1 MNTSYTAK
9 VAQQFRNPRLS
20 TALASPQPSE
30 IEANVELLR
39 GAGLLGDA
47 VRVAYFGLWEPDKR
61 ELLASLEGDDTFPRR
76 FRTMLIDTS
85 TGVEQDV
92 VTDVAAGEV
101 VSVHT
106 LDVATEGRLP
116 VLLSEMIMVEEIVH
130 ADERWREAMRRRGLT
145 DLTKLRV
152 NPLSA
157 GVDLT
162 PDEAGRRLQRCFTFV
177 QKTPDDL
184 PWAHPV
190 DGVTAVVDVI
200 TREVI
205 EVIDHVEIAVPQEDG
220 NFHLD
225 SFLPAPREGFKPI
238 EIVQKQ
244 GPSFT
249 VDPDTNVIEW
259 LGWKFQISFD
269 AREGLVLR
277 NVTLNDRGEDRSV
290 LYRGSISEMV
300 VPYGDPSAQRSF
312 QNFFDGGEFLLGQ
325 CANALELGCD
335 CLGEITYL
343 DAHFLSEKGQVVR
356 IPQAICIHEEDD
368 GVLWKHTSN
377 YTRSTAV
384 RRNRKLVV
392 SFFVTVGN
400 YDYGFYWYFGLD
412 GSISLEVK
420 ATGVVFT
427 SALPVTDGSY
437 PWATQMTKDLGA
449 PNHQHLWTIR
459 LDMALDGHT
468 AAVDELQAVRPEP
481 SERDPLGIGL
491 TQSSVRLRT
500 ESEGGRMADNAVG
513 RVWKVSG
520 TERKN
525 AIGHDTAYVLFPE
538 GAPML
543 LAHPS
548 SPIHARATAAT
559 KHLWVTAYD
568 RSELYPTGDYVN
580 QNPGGAGMPAWI
592 QQDRDIDG
600 TDIVLWHTF
609 GLTHFPRPEDWPIMP
624 VDTAGFT
631 MKPHGF
637 FDVDPTLD
645 VPNTQ
650 KSDHCATETG
660 GVCTCAH

>member
-1 MNTSYTAK
+1 MNRST
-9 VAQQFRNPRLS
+9 VASQLRDERVHL
-20 TALASPQPSE
+20 AVASPKPAE
-30 IEANVELLR
+30 IEANVALLR
-39 GAGLLGDA
+39 DAGLMTDST
-47 VRVAYFGLWEPDKR
+47 RIAYCGLWEPDKH
-61 ELLASLEGDDTFPRR
+61 ELFGSLGSGTPYPRR
-76 FRTMLIDTS
+76 LRTMLLNRDT
-85 TGVEQDV
+85 GEERDV
-92 VTDVAAGEV
+92 VTDVTAGTV
-101 VSVHT
+101 VSDRV
-106 LDVATEGRLP
+106 LDVRVDGRVP
-116 VLLSEMIMVEEIVH
+116 VLISEMTMVESIVH

-145 DLTKLRV
+145 DLTVLRV

-162 PDEAGRRLQRCFTFV
+162 PDEQGRRLQRCFTFL

-200 TREVI
+200 SRTVI
-205 EVIDHVEIAVPQEDG
+205 EVIDYVELPVPQEDG

-225 SFLPAPREGFKPI
+225 SFLPPARAGFKPI
-238 EIVQKQ
+238 EITQPE

-249 VDPDTNVIEW
+249 VDPDTQVIEW
-259 LGWKFQISFD
+259 LGWKFQLSFD
-269 AREGLVLR
+269 AREGLVIR
-277 NVTLNDRGEDRSV
+277 NATLADRGEDRPV

-300 VPYGDPSAQRSF
+300 VPYGEPSEQRSF

-343 DAHFLSEKGQVVR
+343 DAHMVSEHGGVVT

-377 YTRSTAV
+377 YTNSSVV
-384 RRNRKLVV
+384 RRKRKLVV

-400 YDYGFYWYFGLD
+400 YDYGFYWYFSVD

-437 PWATQMTKDLGA
+437 PWATQMTRDLGA

-459 LDMALDGHT
+459 LDMALDGHNG
-468 AAVDELQAVRPEP
+468 AVDELEAIRPTVS
-481 SERDPLGIGL
+481 SEDPTGIGL
-491 TQSSVRLRT
+491 RQSSVRLRS
-500 ESEGGRMADNAVG
+500 ESEGGRLADNSVG
-513 RVWKVSG
+513 RVWKVS
-520 TERKN
+520 N
-525 AIGHDTAYVLFPE
+525 PDSQNSIGHSVAYVLFPE
-538 GAPML
+538 GAPTL
-543 LAHPS
+543 LADPGS
-548 SPIHARATAAT
+548 AIYQRATAAT
-559 KHLWVTAYD
+559 KHLWVTGYD
-568 RSELYPTGDYVN
+568 RAELYPTGDFVN
-580 QNPGGAGMPAWI
+580 QHPGGAGMPEWI
-592 QQDRDIDG
+592 SQDRDIDG

-624 VDTAGFT
+624 VDTCGFV

-637 FDVDPTLD
+637 FDYDPTLD
-645 VPNTQ
+645 VP
-650 KSDHCATETG
+650 KSASQHCASEQTTESG
-660 GVCTCAH
+660 CGH